1 MEGST
6 LVVQCSFSINM
17 ASLTLEQVAGKRKK
31 LLTDMGAQMA
41 AEVRRGV
48 AGEAAEEASQLVRAR
63 LGLER
68 GADAG
73 GAADKRLEAPLGDE
87 AEAYN
92 YDVRFQAAVG
102 DALKVKRA
110 AVLAASMQHGG
121 GGLAAAMDAVMPLQA
136 GSVDLTGFDLGRS
149 TTDWIDAS
157 EVVFE
162 DEGESFGVGAS
173 QADGRYRWRDGG
185 HGGRVD
191 GVGAV
196 GADVSEA

>member
-48 AGEAAEEASQLVRAR
+48 AGEAAEEASQLVRAH

-73 GAADKRLEAPLGDE
+73 AADERLEAPLGDE

-92 YDVRFQAAVG
+92 NDLRFQAAVG

-110 AVLAASMQHGG
+110 AVLAATMQRGGG
-121 GGLAAAMDAVMPLQA
+121 GGLAAAMEAVLPL
-136 GSVDLTGFDLGRS
+136 
-149 TTDWIDAS
+149 
-157 EVVFE
+157 
-162 DEGESFGVGAS
+162 
-173 QADGRYRWRDGG
+173 
-185 HGGRVD
+185 
-191 GVGAV
+191 
-196 GADVSEA
+196 

>member
-1 MEGST
+1 MQVRSTGVEGST

-48 AGEAAEEASQLVRAR
+48 AEGAAEEAAQLVRAH

-68 GADAG
+68 CADAG

-92 YDVRFQAAVG
+92 NDLRFQAAVG

-110 AVLAASMQHGG
+110 AVLAATM
-121 GGLAAAMDAVMPLQA
+121 
-136 GSVDLTGFDLGRS
+136 
-149 TTDWIDAS
+149 
-157 EVVFE
+157 
-162 DEGESFGVGAS
+162 
-173 QADGRYRWRDGG
+173 
-185 HGGRVD
+185 
-191 GVGAV
+191 
-196 GADVSEA
+196 